1 MMENRN
7 FRLETEWN
15 MLHYPHRPNGFGIL
29 ILGDER
35 HFVDSQNSFWTQNEG
50 KRKLLQDFK
59 QAGYTIFYSNL
70 FGMNW
75 GSQNAVDLA
84 ARLCT
89 HIRRTE
95 ILNDKIH
102 VFAEGMGALTALKLL
117 KRETRIRSLLLL
129 NPILSLN
136 KHLEQEKEHKFFYKK
151 LLQELATAY
160 QIEPKDVLSYLGEQ
174 EEFLHIPNGIPVKV
188 IHVLS
193 GNRAYKQSTI
203 IKEFSQT
210 WKEQDVD
217 FNMCYMVPEKK
228 PQIGFQSVQ
237 FFNKHEH
244 DL

>member
-1 MMENRN
+1 MENRN
-7 FRLETEWN
+7 FRLDTEWN
-15 MLHYPHRPNGFGIL
+15 MIHYPHRPNGFGIL

-59 QAGYTIFYSNL
+59 EAGYTIFYSNL

-84 ARLCT
+84 ARLCA
-89 HIRRTE
+89 HIRRSE

-117 KRETRIRSLLLL
+117 KKEKRIRSLLLL
-129 NPILSLN
+129 NPVLSLY

-151 LLQELATAY
+151 LLQELAVAY
-160 QIEPKDVLSYLGEQ
+160 QLESKEVQRYISEQ
-174 EEFLHIPNGIPVKV
+174 EDFPHIPAEIPLKV

-193 GNRAYKQSTI
+193 GNRAYKQSMLL
-203 IKEFSQT
+203 KEFSQI
-210 WKEQDVD
+210 WKEQKVN
-217 FNMCYMVPEKK
+217 FNVLYMVPEKK
-228 PQIGFQSVQ
+228 PQVGFQTVQ
-237 FFNKHEH
+237 FFNKHEQ

>member
-1 MMENRN
+1 MENRN
-7 FRLETEWN
+7 FRLDTEWN
-15 MLHYPHRPNGFGIL
+15 MIHYPHRPNGFGIL

-75 GSQNAVDLA
+75 GSQNAVELA
-84 ARLCT
+84 ERLCA

-117 KRETRIRSLLLL
+117 RRETRIRSLLLL

-151 LLQELATAY
+151 LLHELAVAY
-160 QIEPKDVLSYLGEQ
+160 QMESKEVLSYLTEQ
-174 EEFLHIPNGIPVKV
+174 EDFLHIPGGIPVKV

-193 GNRAYKQSTI
+193 GNRAYKQSELLN
-203 IKEFSQT
+203 EFSQT
-210 WKEQDVD
+210 WKEQNVD
-217 FNMCYMVPEKK
+217 FNVCYMVPEKK
-228 PQIGFQSVQ
+228 TQIGFQTVQ
-237 FFNKHEH
+237 FYNKHEH

>member
-1 MMENRN
+1 MENRN
-7 FRLETEWN
+7 FRLDTEWN
-15 MLHYPHRPNGFGIL
+15 MIHYPHRPNGFGIL

-84 ARLCT
+84 ARLCA

-95 ILNDKIH
+95 ILNDKLH

-151 LLQELATAY
+151 LLQELAVAY
-160 QIEPKDVLSYLGEQ
+160 QMESKEVLSFLAEQ
-174 EEFLHIPNGIPVKV
+174 EDFQPIPGGIPVKV

-193 GNRAYKQSTI
+193 GNRAYKQSTLL
-203 IKEFSQT
+203 KEYSQT
-210 WKEQDVD
+210 WKEQSID
-217 FNMCYMVPEKK
+217 FNVCYMVPEKK
-228 PQIGFQSVQ
+228 PQIGFQAVQ
-237 FFNKHEH
+237 FFNKYEHE
-244 DL
+244 L

>member
-1 MMENRN
+1 MENRN
-7 FRLETEWN
+7 FRLDTEWN
-15 MLHYPHRPNGFGIL
+15 MIHYPHRPNGFGIL

-50 KRKLLQDFK
+50 KRKLLHDFK
-59 QAGYTIFYSNL
+59 EAGYTIFYSNL

-84 ARLCT
+84 ARLCA
-89 HIRRTE
+89 HIRRSE

-117 KRETRIRSLLLL
+117 KREKRIRSLLLL
-129 NPILSLN
+129 NPVLSLN

-151 LLQELATAY
+151 LLQELAIAY
-160 QIEPKDVLSYLGEQ
+160 QLEPKEVTKYLSEQ
-174 EEFLHIPNGIPVKV
+174 EDFPHIPAEIPMKV

-193 GNRAYKQSTI
+193 GNRAYKQSMLL
-203 IKEFSQT
+203 KEFSQT
-210 WKEQDVD
+210 WKEQKVN
-217 FNMCYMVPEKK
+217 FNVLYMVPEKK
-228 PQIGFQSVQ
+228 PQIGIQTVQ
-237 FFNKHEH
+237 FFNKHEQ

>member
-7 FRLETEWN
+7 FRLDTEWN
-15 MLHYPHRPNGFGIL
+15 MIHYPHRPNGFGIL

-70 FGMNW
+70 FGKNW
-75 GSQNAVDLA
+75 GSQDAVDLA
-84 ARLCT
+84 ARLCA

-95 ILNDKIH
+95 ILNGKIH

-117 KRETRIRSLLLL
+117 KREQGIRSLLLL

-136 KHLEQEKEHKFFYKK
+136 KHLEQEQEHKFFYKK
-151 LLQELATAY
+151 LLQELAAAY
-160 QIEPKDVLSYLGEQ
+160 QVDSKEVLSYLEKQ
-174 EEFLHIPNGIPVKV
+174 EDFPHIPEGIPVKV

-193 GNRAYKQSTI
+193 GNRAYKQSALL
-203 IKEFSQT
+203 KEISQT
-210 WKEQDVD
+210 WKDLNVD
-217 FNMCYMVPEKK
+217 CNVCYMVPEKK
-228 PQIGFQSVQ
+228 PQIGNQTVQ
-237 FFNKHEH
+237 FFHKHEH